1 MTPTKTNKEAVKKS
15 YENEKNRVLLTI
27 NRRSADHKKREDAFD
42 LYFSHMQKVSK
53 DFELVKKPR
62 VENFNVYVSHFPV
75 ESLELTYNE
84 CEIIYTG
91 KLPENTSRSSFRIDV
106 SEHYVSP
113 RNSYS
118 SRNEGYK
125 VRTFINYEEG
135 RYCKNGA
142 TVAKKILEFI
152 NNKFEAQKREDERNN
167 LNNRAY
173 LELGKQYPWN
183 YIHRDYR
190 NTSKFTIHNG
200 NDTSVSVGFIYNP
213 EDDTFDFVVEKV
225 NIKTDRN
232 LKNLV
237 EGLGRIQK

>member
-15 YENEKNRVLLTI
+15 YENEKNRVLTTI
-27 NRRSADHKKREDAFD
+27 NRRSAEHKKREDAFD

-75 ESLELTYNE
+75 ESLELKYNE
-84 CEIIYTG
+84 CEIIYAG

-113 RNSYS
+113 RNSYG

-125 VRTFINYEEG
+125 VRTSINYEEG

-152 NNKFEAQKREDERNN
+152 NDRFDAQKRDEVRKN
-167 LNNRAY
+167 LNKRAY
-173 LELGKQYPWN
+173 QELSKQYPWN
-183 YIHRDYR
+183 YIETDYR
-190 NTSKFTIHNG
+190 NDSKFIIHNG
-200 NDTSVSVGFIYNP
+200 NDTSVCVGFIHNP

-237 EGLGRIQK
+237 DGLGRIQK

>member
-1 MTPTKTNKEAVKKS
+1 MTQTTTDKELIKKS

-27 NRRSADHKKREDAFD
+27 NRRSADYKKREAAFD
-42 LYFSHMQKVSK
+42 LYISHMQKVSK
-53 DFELVKKPR
+53 DFELVKKPK
-62 VENFNVYVSHFPV
+62 VENFNVYLQNFPV
-75 ESLELTYNE
+75 ESLKVTYNE

-91 KLPENTSRSSFRIDV
+91 KLPENTSRSSFRVDV
-106 SEHYVSP
+106 SEHYVSS
-113 RNSYS
+113 RNSYG

-152 NNKFEAQKREDERNN
+152 NNKFEAQKREEAQKN
-167 LNNRAY
+167 LNKRAY
-173 LELGKQYPWN
+173 QELVKQYPWN
-183 YIHRDYR
+183 YIETDYR
-190 NTSKFTIHNG
+190 NGSKFTIHNG
-200 NDTSVSVGFIYNP
+200 NDTSVSVGYLYNP
-213 EDDTFDFVVEKV
+213 EDETFEFLVDKI

>member
-1 MTPTKTNKEAVKKS
+1 MTQTKTNKEAVKKS
-15 YENEKNRVLLTI
+15 YENEKNRVLTTI
-27 NRRSADHKKREDAFD
+27 NRRSAEHKKREDAFD

-53 DFELVKKPR
+53 DFELVKNPR
-62 VENFNVYVSHFPV
+62 VEKFNVYVSQFPV

-84 CEIIYTG
+84 CDIIYTG
-91 KLPENTSRSSFRIDV
+91 KLPENTSRSSFKIDV

-113 RNSYS
+113 RNSYG

-152 NNKFEAQKREDERNN
+152 NYKFEAQKREDERNN

-200 NDTSVSVGFIYNP
+200 NDTSVEVGFIHNP
-213 EDDTFDFVVEKV
+213 EDDTFEFIIEKV

-237 EGLGRIQK
+237 DGLGRIQK

>member
-15 YENEKNRVLLTI
+15 YENEKNRVLTTI
-27 NRRSADHKKREDAFD
+27 NRRSAEHKKRESAFD

-75 ESLELTYNE
+75 ESLELKYNE

-91 KLPENTSRSSFRIDV
+91 KLPENVSRSSVRVDI
-106 SEHYVSP
+106 SEHFVSS
-113 RNSYS
+113 RNSYG

-125 VRTFINYEEG
+125 VRTFINYESG

-152 NNKFEAQKREDERNN
+152 DGKLEAQKREDERKN

-200 NDTSVSVGFIYNP
+200 NDTSVEVGFIHNP
-213 EDDTFDFVVEKV
+213 EDDTFEFIIEKV

>member
-15 YENEKNRVLLTI
+15 YENEKNRVLISI
-27 NRRSADHKKREDAFD
+27 NRRSDDYKKREAAFD

-53 DFELVKKPR
+53 DFELVKKTR
-62 VENFNVYVSHFPV
+62 VDKYNVYVSNFPV
-75 ESLELTYNE
+75 ETLELPYNE
-84 CEIIYTG
+84 CDIIYTG
-91 KLPENTSRSSFRIDV
+91 KLPENMSRSSFRIDV

-113 RNSYS
+113 RNSYG

-125 VRTFINYEEG
+125 VRAFINYEEG

-152 NNKFEAQKREDERNN
+152 NDRFEAQKRDEERKN
-167 LNNRAY
+167 LNKRAY
-173 LELGKQYPWN
+173 QELSKQYPWN
-183 YIHRDYR
+183 YIETDYR
-190 NTSKFTIHNG
+190 NTSKFTIYNG
-200 NDTSVSVGFIYNP
+200 NDTSVYVGFIYNP
-213 EDDTFDFVVEKV
+213 EDDTFEFIVEKV